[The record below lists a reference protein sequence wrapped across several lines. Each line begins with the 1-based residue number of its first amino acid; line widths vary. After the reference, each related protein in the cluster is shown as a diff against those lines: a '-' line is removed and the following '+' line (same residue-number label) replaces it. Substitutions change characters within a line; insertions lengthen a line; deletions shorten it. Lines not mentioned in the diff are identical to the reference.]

1 MQTALTELPKALAA
15 EGYGTPS
22 YRAVYEAARSAI
34 IPATRGNNGR
44 WVFDPTD
51 LPIIAD
57 RLGLRSGR
65 SG

>member
-1 MQTALTELPKALAA
+1 MNRSLTDLPTILAA

-22 YRAVYEAARSAI
+22 YRAVYEAARSAV
-34 IPATRGNNGR
+34 IPAQRGENGR

-57 RLGLRSGR
+57 CLGLQSGR